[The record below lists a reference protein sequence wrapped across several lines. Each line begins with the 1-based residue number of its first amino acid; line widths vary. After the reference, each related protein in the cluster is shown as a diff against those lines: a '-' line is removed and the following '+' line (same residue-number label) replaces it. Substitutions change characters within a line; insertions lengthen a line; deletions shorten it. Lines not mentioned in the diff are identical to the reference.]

1 MKKKTSRLIALV
13 MLIAAVA
20 FFVYALGHPE
30 ASFPWGSGA
39 TYTLYGT
46 YALLMLL
53 LFAAPFKD

>member
-39 TYTLYGT
+39 TYTLYGP

>member
-13 MLIAAVA
+13 MLIAAVV

-39 TYTLYGT
+39 TYTLYGA

>member
-1 MKKKTSRLIALV
+1 MKKKTSRLIALI
-13 MLIAAVA
+13 MLIAAVV

-30 ASFPWGSGA
+30 ASFPWDSGA
-39 TYTLYGT
+39 TYTLYGA

>member
-1 MKKKTSRLIALV
+1 MKRKTSRLVAWV
-13 MLIAAVA
+13 MLLVAFA

-39 TYTLYGT
+39 TYTLYGA

>member
-1 MKKKTSRLIALV
+1 

-39 TYTLYGT
+39 TYTLYEA

>member
-1 MKKKTSRLIALV
+1 
-13 MLIAAVA
+13 MLLAAFA

-39 TYTLYGT
+39 TYTLYGA